1 MADSEKY
8 FTKAVDGQLSVA
20 TVSQSGEIIPEES
33 RPGDVYTTA
42 LVNTD
47 NGPQL
52 CVKTIEQTGT
62 LISDP
67 SEIYATALVQTS
79 AGKELCVK
87 TYSTGGGGGG
97 GGSKKYG
104 VGIDSY
110 LGSVDE
116 NGVMETVSDLPLELV
131 FTGVKTI
138 NSQRSI
144 FVPSGRQTVGNVTS
158 PIQFV
163 KSASFPDLEEIQ
175 GDGLRSVFE
184 STGLESVSFPKLKYI
199 GPKPNSAVSENAY
212 ALGYTFLGNSL
223 KTVTFPELLEI
234 KSGVSYVFNGC
245 FEKNAELTS
254 VSFPKLKVISG
265 GVGNAFGTNSPF
277 PQITT
282 TEMPALEEINT
293 TYSFNFYSR
302 SKIQT
307 VNFPSLKKLSNY
319 GFGSYSASTSAFY
332 YCKSLTTAT
341 FPVLEDLTG
350 SSQAFKYAF
359 ASCTS
364 LISVSFGGL
373 KSTSF
378 GSKTGIFNKML
389 DGVTGCT
396 VHFPSN
402 LQSVIGSWSDVTDGF
417 GGTNTTVLFD
427 LPATE

>member
-1 MADSEKY
+1 MSKIDTNVLK
-8 FTKAVDGQLSVA
+8 DGQLAVA
-20 TVSQSGEIIPEES
+20 TAEQNGTIISDASAVDATVLVQTDEGPQLAIATVEVSGEIVSNPNAV
-33 RPGDVYTTA
+33 DAKA
-42 LVNTD
+42 LVQTA

-52 CVKTIEQTGT
+52 CVTTVDVGEG
-62 LISDP
+62 
-67 SEIYATALVQTS
+67 
-79 AGKELCVK
+79 
-87 TYSTGGGGGG
+87 GGGGGG
-97 GGSKKYG
+97 GGSTKYG

-110 LGSVDE
+110 IGSVDE

-144 FVPSGRQTVGNVTS
+144 FVPSGRQTVGNITS
-158 PIQFV
+158 PLQFV
-163 KSASFPDLEEIQ
+163 KSVSFPDLEEIQ

-184 STGLESVSFPKLKYI
+184 EAGVESVSFPKLKYI
-199 GPKPNSAVSENAY
+199 GPKPNSAVGENAY
-212 ALGYTFLGNSL
+212 TFAYTFLGNSL

-234 KSGVSYVFNGC
+234 KQGVSYVFNGC
-245 FEKNAELTS
+245 FEKNGELTS

-265 GVGNAFGTNSPF
+265 GVGNAFGGTNTPI

-282 TEMPALEEINT
+282 TEMPALEELNT
-293 TYSFNFYSR
+293 TYSFNFYSK

-307 VNFPSLKKLSNY
+307 VNFPSLKKISSY
-319 GFGSYSASTSAFY
+319 GFGSYSAGTSAFY

-341 FPVLEDLTG
+341 FPVLEDLTN
-350 SSQAFKYAF
+350 STQAFRYAF

-364 LISVSFGGL
+364 LTSVSFGGL

-378 GSKTGIFNKML
+378 GSNTGIFNKML

-402 LQSVIGSWSDVTDGF
+402 LQSVIGSWSDVTGGF